1 MNKQNICPR
10 CFTSGFNENCGTC
23 GYRQEQVLNQN
34 VLRPFKVLQN
44 RYIIGVPIGIGG
56 FGITYAAQNAE
67 SGERIAVKEYF
78 PQGIA
83 LRNADGTVQV
93 VDGYRQAFRHGL
105 ERFSMEASVLQT
117 FANVSGIVRV
127 DDSFSCNGTG
137 YIVME
142 YLTGRTLKKD
152 AEIMGGVYPFPRAA
166 EVLRQTAGALAQVH
180 EAGLLHRDISPD
192 NIMVDEGGNAKL
204 IDFGAARAYM
214 QQQELTVMMKQGYAP
229 IEQYSSTASQGCYTD
244 IYALGCT
251 LYVTLSG
258 LKVPEAPSR
267 LDGAVTP
274 PLIQLRPDIPN
285 NFAAAIDKA
294 IEVLPQNRFQTM
306 REFMHAAEG
315 TGHVYS
321 QGSRCAQSGSGVLRV
336 LNGKCAGM
344 TVSLESGREYL
355 VGRSAVDNHIQIPL
369 EILSKAHFGLSY
381 QDTKGRFIV
390 WDNHSTNGSFFQNGE
405 RMIPGC
411 RYAAFP
417 GDIFYLADK
426 ECAIQI
432 DVR

>member
-1 MNKQNICPR
+1 
-10 CFTSGFNENCGTC
+10 
-23 GYRQEQVLNQN
+23 
-34 VLRPFKVLQN
+34 
-44 RYIIGVPIGIGG
+44 
-56 FGITYAAQNAE
+56 
-67 SGERIAVKEYF
+67 
-78 PQGIA
+78 
-83 LRNADGTVQV
+83 
-93 VDGYRQAFRHGL
+93 
-105 ERFSMEASVLQT
+105 
-117 FANVSGIVRV
+117 
-127 DDSFSCNGTG
+127 
-137 YIVME
+137 
-142 YLTGRTLKKD
+142 
-152 AEIMGGVYPFPRAA
+152 
-166 EVLRQTAGALAQVH
+166 
-180 EAGLLHRDISPD
+180 
-192 NIMVDEGGNAKL
+192 
-204 IDFGAARAYM
+204 
-214 QQQELTVMMKQGYAP
+214 MMKQGYAP

-381 QDTKGRFIV
+381 QGTKGRFIV